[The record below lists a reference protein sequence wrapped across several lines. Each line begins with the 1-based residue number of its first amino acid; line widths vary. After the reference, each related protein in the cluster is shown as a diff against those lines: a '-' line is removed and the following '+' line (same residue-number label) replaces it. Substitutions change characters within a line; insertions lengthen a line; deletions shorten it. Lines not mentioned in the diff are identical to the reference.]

1 MEPNDRTGLRP
12 NRRALLRAGAA
23 MTAVGA
29 LGTLTH
35 ASSLAAQSTPQ
46 FGSPDYEAA
55 LKITDG
61 IKGVFQSPALDAMSV
76 AGDNVNHL
84 LLIQLKNWLNSF
96 QFAYKDASEDLHT
109 LSATYGAAN
118 VMTYGDA
125 VWEKYKLG
133 EKYEITD
140 PTTSAPAIRNVFWP
154 SRFGPDAPKD
164 ITAKDNYYQD
174 TGIEVLQQRGTIFL
188 SCNNTL
194 NGQAAA
200 AVADGRAPAG
210 MEAADVASDIAAN
223 LIPGG
228 VLVPAVVGEVSR
240 AQASGYSLVFIPKF
254 SL

>member
-1 MEPNDRTGLRP
+1 MHSDDRPDFRST
-12 NRRALLRAGAA
+12 RRTLLGAA
-23 MTAVGA
+23 AAVTAAGA
-29 LGTLTH
+29 LGTLTR
-35 ASSLAAQSTPQ
+35 ASTLAAQTTPQ
-46 FGSPDYEAA
+46 FGSPEYEAA

-96 QFAYKDASEDLHT
+96 QFAYKDAPDDLHT
-109 LSATYGAAN
+109 LAATYASAN
-118 VMTYGDA
+118 VLTYGDA

-140 PTTSAPAIRNVFWP
+140 PTTGAPAIRNLFWP

-174 TGIEVLQQRGTIFL
+174 TGIEVLQERGTIFL
-188 SCNNTL
+188 SCNNSL

-223 LIPGG
+223 LVPGA

-240 AQASGYSLVFIPKF
+240 AQAAGYSLVFIPKF